1 MLRVSYSVTAIVA
14 TGTGPEHIMQ
24 IRPVLPCKT
33 HRESRRRRD
42 HRVCPCVDCRL
53 PPRFA
58 TARNESPAVSQRSKG
73 PFIGL
78 CPVRFREV
86 EIESQ
91 ETRLPS
97 GTYRSRP
104 VLIPMSRQ
112 VRSVREYKP
121 HPVTR
126 LDCDA
131 FVYPTNISS
140 ELPSQEENGKSP
152 EWRNERPLR
161 PHTFLKVCW

>member
-24 IRPVLPCKT
+24 IRPLLPCKT

-58 TARNESPAVSQRSKG
+58 TARNESPAVSRRSKG
-73 PFIGL
+73 LFIGL

-91 ETRLPS
+91 EVGRNRVNHALDRPFQLDGECTPNDLDSRLRGNDELEKSNAIALHS
-97 GTYRSRP
+97 GRVS
-104 VLIPMSRQ
+104 IDKACSM
-112 VRSVREYKP
+112 
-121 HPVTR
+121 
-126 LDCDA
+126 
-131 FVYPTNISS
+131 
-140 ELPSQEENGKSP
+140 
-152 EWRNERPLR
+152 
-161 PHTFLKVCW
+161 